1 MIDYLTL
8 DDVLALTARAG
19 FTIADYGLVESAL
32 ARPQA
37 SVFGEDAYPTIHQKA
52 AALLQSMATNQALAD
67 GNKRTAWAAT
77 RLFYGLNDYRI
88 TATEDERFELIIAV
102 ATRDLD
108 TVTMI
113 AARLAQIALPFR
125 AVQTSFR

>member
-1 MIDYLTL
+1 MS
-8 DDVLALTARAG
+8 VGVALTARAG

-52 AALLQSMATNQALAD
+52 AAMLQSTATNHALAE

-88 TATEDERFELIIAV
+88 TAAEDERFDLIIAV
-102 ATRDLD
+102 ATRELG

-113 AARLAQIALPFR
+113 AARLAQIA
-125 AVQTSFR
+125 VSD

>member
-37 SVFGEDAYPTIHQKA
+37 SVFGEEAYPTFHQKA
-52 AALLQSMATNQALAD
+52 AALLQSMATNHALAD

-77 RLFYGLNDYRI
+77 RLFYGLNDHRI
-88 TATEDERFELIIAV
+88 TATEDKRFELIIAV
-102 ATRDLD
+102 ATRELD
-108 TVTMI
+108 TVNMI
-113 AARLAQIALPFR
+113 AARLAQIA
-125 AVQTSFR
+125 VSD

>member
-19 FTIADYGLVESAL
+19 FTVADYGLVESAL
-32 ARPQA
+32 ARPPA

-52 AALLQSMATNQALAD
+52 AALLQSMAINQALAD

-88 TATEDERFELIIAV
+88 TATEHERFELIIAV
-102 ATRDLD
+102 ATRELG

-113 AARLAQIALPFR
+113 AARLAQIA
-125 AVQTSFR
+125 VS

>member
-1 MIDYLTL
+1 MIEYLAL

-52 AALLQSMATNQALAD
+52 AALLQSLATNHALAD

-77 RLFYGLNDYRI
+77 RLFYGLNRYCI
-88 TATEDERFELIIAV
+88 AASQDERFELIIAV
-102 ATRDLD
+102 ATRELD
-108 TVTMI
+108 TVNTI
-113 AARLAQIALPFR
+113 AAKLARIAVSDGTTDR
-125 AVQTSFR
+125 T

>member
-32 ARPQA
+32 ARPPA

-88 TATEDERFELIIAV
+88 TATEDERFELILAV
-102 ATRDLD
+102 ATRELD
-108 TVTMI
+108 TAAMI
-113 AARLAQIALPFR
+113 AARLAQIALPCR

>member
-1 MIDYLTL
+1 VIDYLAL

-52 AALLQSMATNQALAD
+52 AALLQSLATNHALAD

-77 RLFYGLNDYRI
+77 RLFYGLNDYGI
-88 TATEDERFELIIAV
+88 TATQDERFEVIIVV
-102 ATRDLD
+102 ATREVD
-108 TVTMI
+108 TVNKI
-113 AARLAQIALPFR
+113 AARLAQIA
-125 AVQTSFR
+125 VSY

>member
-102 ATRDLD
+102 ATRELD

-113 AARLAQIALPFR
+113 AARLAQIA
-125 AVQTSFR
+125 VS

>member
-52 AALLQSMATNQALAD
+52 AALLQSMATNHALAG
-67 GNKRTAWAAT
+67 GNKRTAWATT

-102 ATRDLD
+102 ATRELG

-113 AARLAQIALPFR
+113 AARLAQIA
-125 AVQTSFR
+125 VGH

>member
-37 SVFGEDAYPTIHQKA
+37 SVFGEEAYPTFHQKA
-52 AALLQSMATNQALAD
+52 AALLQSMATNHALAD
-67 GNKRTAWAAT
+67 CNKRTAWAAT
-77 RLFYGLNDYRI
+77 RLFYGLNDHRI

-102 ATRDLD
+102 ATRELD
-108 TVTMI
+108 TVNMI
-113 AARLAQIALPFR
+113 AARLAQIA
-125 AVQTSFR
+125 VSD

>member
-52 AALLQSMATNQALAD
+52 AALLQSLATNHALAD

-77 RLFYGLNDYRI
+77 RLFYGLNDYGI
-88 TATEDERFELIIAV
+88 TATQDERFEVIIVV
-102 ATRDLD
+102 ATREVD
-108 TVTMI
+108 TVNKI
-113 AARLAQIALPFR
+113 AARLAQIA
-125 AVQTSFR
+125 VSY

>member
-8 DDVLALTARAG
+8 DDVLALAARAG

-37 SVFGEDAYPTIHQKA
+37 SVFGEEAYPTFHQKA
-52 AALLQSMATNQALAD
+52 AALLQSMDTNHALAD

-77 RLFYGLNDYRI
+77 RLFYGLNDHRI

-102 ATRDLD
+102 ATRELD
-108 TVTMI
+108 TVNMI
-113 AARLAQIALPFR
+113 AARLAQIA
-125 AVQTSFR
+125 VSD

>member
-32 ARPQA
+32 ARPLA
-37 SVFGEDAYPTIHQKA
+37 SVFGEDAYPTIHRKA
-52 AALLQSMATNQALAD
+52 AALLQSMATNHALAD

-77 RLFYGLNDYRI
+77 RLFYGLSDYRI

-102 ATRDLD
+102 ATRELD

-113 AARLAQIALPFR
+113 AARLAQIA
-125 AVQTSFR
+125 VS

>member
-52 AALLQSMATNQALAD
+52 AALLQSLATNHALAD
-67 GNKRTAWAAT
+67 GNKRTAWAVT
-77 RLFYGLNDYRI
+77 RLFYGLNGYGI
-88 TATEDERFELIIAV
+88 TATHDERFEVIIAV
-102 ATRDLD
+102 ATRELETIDK
-108 TVTMI
+108 I
-113 AARLAQIALPFR
+113 AARLAQM
-125 AVQTSFR
+125 AVSH

>member
-8 DDVLALTARAG
+8 DDVLALTARTG

-32 ARPQA
+32 ARPPA

-52 AALLQSMATNQALAD
+52 AALLQSLATNHALAE

-88 TATEDERFELIIAV
+88 TATEDERFEVIIAV
-102 ATRDLD
+102 ATRELD
-108 TVTMI
+108 TVNII
-113 AARLAQIALPFR
+113 AARLAQIA
-125 AVQTSFR
+125 ASY

>member
-1 MIDYLTL
+1 
-8 DDVLALTARAG
+8 VLALTARAG

-52 AALLQSMATNQALAD
+52 AALLQSMATNHALAD

-88 TATEDERFELIIAV
+88 AATQDERFEVIIAV
-102 ATRDLD
+102 ATRELD
-108 TVTMI
+108 TVNKI
-113 AARLAQIALPFR
+113 AARLAQIAVR
-125 AVQTSFR
+125 H

>member
-37 SVFGEDAYPTIHQKA
+37 SVFGEDAYPTDDPSEGGRSAAVPGHQSRSGRRQQTHRLGGDPALFTDPIHIPV
-52 AALLQSMATNQALAD
+52 N
-67 GNKRTAWAAT
+67 
-77 RLFYGLNDYRI
+77 YDYI
-88 TATEDERFELIIAV
+88 FAKD
-102 ATRDLD
+102 
-108 TVTMI
+108 
-113 AARLAQIALPFR
+113 AQ
-125 AVQTSFR
+125 

>member
-1 MIDYLTL
+1 MIDFLTL

-19 FTIADYGLVESAL
+19 FTIADCGLVESAL

-37 SVFGEDAYPTIHQKA
+37 SVFGENAYPTIHQKA

-102 ATRDLD
+102 ATRELG

-113 AARLAQIALPFR
+113 AARLAQIA
-125 AVQTSFR
+125 VS

>member
-1 MIDYLTL
+1 VIDYLAL

-52 AALLQSMATNQALAD
+52 HALAD

-102 ATRDLD
+102 ATRELD
-108 TVTMI
+108 TVNMI
-113 AARLAQIALPFR
+113 AARLAQIA
-125 AVQTSFR
+125 VSQ

>member
-32 ARPQA
+32 ARPPA
-37 SVFGEDAYPTIHQKA
+37 SVFGEDAYPTIHQKVA
-52 AALLQSMATNQALAD
+52 AMLQSLVTNHALAE

-88 TATEDERFELIIAV
+88 TATEDERFEVIIAV
-102 ATRDLD
+102 ATRELD
-108 TVTMI
+108 TVTMT
-113 AARLAQIALPFR
+113 AARLARIA
-125 AVQTSFR
+125 VS

>member
-37 SVFGEDAYPTIHQKA
+37 SVFGENAYPTIHQKA

-113 AARLAQIALPFR
+113 AARLAQIA
-125 AVQTSFR
+125 VS

>member
-88 TATEDERFELIIAV
+88 TATEDERFELILAV
-102 ATRDLD
+102 ATRELD
-108 TVTMI
+108 TAAMI

>member
-1 MIDYLTL
+1 M
-8 DDVLALTARAG
+8 LALTARAG

-37 SVFGEDAYPTIHQKA
+37 SVFGENAYPTIHQKA

-102 ATRDLD
+102 ATRELD
-108 TVTMI
+108 TAAMI

>member
-32 ARPQA
+32 ARPPA

-52 AALLQSMATNQALAD
+52 AALLQSMAINQALAD

-102 ATRDLD
+102 ATRELD

-113 AARLAQIALPFR
+113 AARLGQIA
-125 AVQTSFR
+125 VS

>member
-32 ARPQA
+32 ARPPA

-52 AALLQSMATNQALAD
+52 AALLQSMAINQALAD

-88 TATEDERFELIIAV
+88 TATEDERFELILAV
-102 ATRDLD
+102 ATRELD
-108 TVTMI
+108 TAAMI
-113 AARLAQIALPFR
+113 AARLAQIA
-125 AVQTSFR
+125 VS

>member
-52 AALLQSMATNQALAD
+52 AALLQSMAINQALAD

-102 ATRDLD
+102 ATRELG

-113 AARLAQIALPFR
+113 AARLAQIA
-125 AVQTSFR
+125 VS